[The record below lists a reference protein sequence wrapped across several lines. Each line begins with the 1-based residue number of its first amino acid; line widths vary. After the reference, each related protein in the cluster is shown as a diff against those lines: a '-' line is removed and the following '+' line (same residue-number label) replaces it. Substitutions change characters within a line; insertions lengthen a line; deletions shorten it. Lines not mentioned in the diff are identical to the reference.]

1 MATKL
6 ICDRC
11 GEEINPK
18 SSVTYIGIRRHFL
31 CHADCEEY
39 ERVRAERDAAN
50 ARRYKE
56 AEADALLKLGY
67 QKRKENYRRGGLL

>member
-1 MATKL
+1 MSTMNNKP
-6 ICDRC
+6 CYKC
-11 GEEINPK
+11 EK
-18 SSVTYIGIRRHFL
+18 RHFL

-39 ERVRAERDAAN
+39 KRVRAERDAAN
-50 ARRYKE
+50 AKRYKV

>member
-1 MATKL
+1 MASNKP
-6 ICDRC
+6 CYKC
-11 GEEINPK
+11 E
-18 SSVTYIGIRRHFL
+18 RRHFL

-39 ERVRAERDAAN
+39 RRVRAERDAAN
-50 ARRYKE
+50 AMRYKE